1 MSLPMPLVSVIL
13 PTVDRPIRLWQALES
28 VGQQTYASVEV
39 IVIND
44 GGPDVEHL
52 ILRYQQTYQRP
63 ARYVAHPENRGL
75 AAARNTGLAT
85 ASGEV
90 IALLDDDDRFRRDH
104 LQQLVEPLLRSSET
118 VLTYDE
124 VLIEIEDRL
133 SSPELPHIVATC
145 RLGMP
150 YRADIFDQ
158 DDYIP
163 PSAMVFRRADGL
175 VAGGFDEVIPMCE
188 DWDFLLRLRQL
199 GSFQYIPGDIGVDY
213 NLRLAGDN
221 LGSQFGEDRQRA
233 LRMLSERYGLP
244 PLQPKT
250 FLDVA
255 RDLGFAIIPVT
266 TPNGQDQKD

>member
-1 MSLPMPLVSVIL
+1 MRLSLPLASVIL

-28 VGQQTYASVEV
+28 VGQQTYQSVEV

-52 ILRYQQTYQRP
+52 VHRYQQTYQRP
-63 ARYVAHPENRGL
+63 ARYVAHPKNRGL
-75 AAARNTGLAT
+75 AAARNTGLAA
-85 ASGEV
+85 ASGDV

-104 LQQLVEPLLRSSET
+104 LTQLIAPLLRSPAT

-124 VLIEIEDRL
+124 VLIEIEDRQ
-133 SSPELPHIVATC
+133 SNPEQPRIVATC

-150 YRADIFDQ
+150 YDATSFNQ

-175 VAGGFDEVIPMCE
+175 AAGGFDEVIPMCE

-221 LGSQFGEDRQRA
+221 LGSQFGEVRQRA
-233 LRMLSERYGLP
+233 LQMLSERYGLP

-255 RDLGFAIIPVT
+255 RELGFAIIPVI
-266 TPNGQDQKD
+266 TPEGRDLAD